1 MFTIGTEDLA
11 AGLSQVLLVLVI
23 LGFIASVVGIRARK
37 SGNNAIAL
45 TIASS
50 VSFGW
55 IVLCGIGV
63 LFIGYQNLFA
73 PTVDVSANVTSTQ
86 PPEFGTC
93 GGIVPPVDTATVVC
107 GWPDGT
113 TLQIAGLAFGLRS
126 LLFFAALLGLVL
138 FAVPGLAV
146 RLVTTRAEAGEPF
159 DPRVA
164 RGLGILAII
173 VLVLGIMHDLLLP
186 ISQTLAAH
194 AALGKEDPSGP
205 PVFELS
211 VQLWPFGAALVLAA
225 VGVVFRHGYRLQR
238 ETEGLV

>member
-1 MFTIGTEDLA
+1 MFTVGAEDLA

-23 LGFIASVVGIRARK
+23 LGFIASVVGVRARR
-37 SGNNAIAL
+37 SGNSAIAL

-55 IVLCGIGV
+55 VVLCGIGV
-63 LFIGYQNLFA
+63 LFVGYQNLFA
-73 PTVDVSANVTSTQ
+73 PTVDVTANVTSTQ
-86 PPEFGTC
+86 PPELGTC
-93 GGIVPPVDTATVVC
+93 DGAVPAVDTATVVC

-113 TLQIAGLAFGLRS
+113 TLQIAGLEFGLRS

-138 FAVPGLAV
+138 FAVPAVAV
-146 RLVTTRAEAGEPF
+146 RLIASHAEAGEPF

-173 VLVLGIMHDLLLP
+173 VLVLGIVHDLLLP
-186 ISQTLAAH
+186 IAQTLAAH
-194 AALGKEDPSGP
+194 AALGEDDPSGP
-205 PVFELS
+205 PVFQLS
-211 VQLWPFGAALVLAA
+211 VQFWPFAAALVLAA
-225 VGVVFRHGYRLQR
+225 LGAVFRHGARLQR